1 MMIKNF
7 EILPEVM
14 DALKKH
20 LEKDDVVWGDTWLK
34 RTRAGQEE
42 RTIHNF
48 QDKFDKYTNGSQPI
62 DWLAIM
68 GDAAICWFR
77 EKHPEIWK
85 E

>member
-1 MMIKNF
+1 MKIWD
-7 EILPEVM
+7 ILPEVVK
-14 DALKKH
+14 ALEAH
-20 LEKDDVVWGDTWLK
+20 LRADDRRWGDTWLR
-34 RTRAGQEE
+34 RTRKGQEE

-48 QDKFDKYTNGSQPI
+48 QDKFDKYLNGGQPI

-77 EKHPEIWK
+77 EQHSEIWK